1 MVILLVIILTAFCLV
16 VLALPFL
23 QKGRERV
30 PSGSNLRLD
39 RQRLYGDLRLLDEER
54 LLGHISE
61 ADYQKQA
68 EDMRLRAAELVR
80 QEQAEAQA
88 ADAARAAARAARGKG
103 RPSGRPQAPEPSQ
116 RRGGPAPR
124 P

>member
-1 MVILLVIILTAFCLV
+1 MIFLIAIVLTAVCAV

-23 QKGRERV
+23 QKGRERF
-30 PSGSNLRLD
+30 PSGTDVRTD

-68 EDMRLRAAELVR
+68 EDIRLRAAELVR
-80 QEQAEAQA
+80 QEEIEAQA
-88 ADAARAAARAARGKG
+88 VEAARAAAKGKG
-103 RPSGRPQAPEPSQ
+103 RASGRAADSDAPQ
-116 RRGGPAPR
+116 RRGGPGAR
-124 P
+124 